1 MSTEMVLLGYQQRWI
16 ADQAPVKVAEKSRR
30 VGLTWGEAADD
41 VLDAARAEGGMDV
54 WYIGYNQDMGREYI
68 ETCGA
73 WSRQFGEA
81 ASEVEEVVV
90 EDEKGDIQ
98 AFRIRYASGR
108 KITALSSRP
117 SNLRGKQGK
126 VVIDEAA
133 FHPDLAELLKA
144 AFALTIWGGKVRV
157 ISTHDGADNAFNQL
171 CSDIRAGR
179 LPDQAAAQ
187 RIIEATIAYQK
198 GADLPFDY
206 DHQLVFAE
214 KNGQP
219 AIASGWIKELAVRPD
234 GIWGRVDWTAKA
246 AAHIAAK
253 EYRYLSPM
261 FAHDKDGNVLR
272 LAGAGLTNVPNLEI
286 TAIAS
291 QHGEDC
297 TMDLLKILAALF
309 GLPETSDQA
318 AIVAHCQ
325 KLLSGF
331 SAVSQRLGI
340 AEANNPILIA
350 TAAQAAFGKVA
361 KALGQPE
368 TATIDQLVTA
378 AAQVVTTATGTP
390 DPSKW
395 VAMAQHQAVAD
406 ELKTIKGAQIGAEV
420 DAAIKAGK
428 IIRPPTRSTATSR
441 A

>member
-1 MSTEMVLLGYQQRWI
+1 MLRLACHSIEIPAGDSVPEWVHLLPI
-16 ADQAPVKVAEKSRR
+16 
-30 VGLTWGEAADD
+30 
-41 VLDAARAEGGMDV
+41 
-54 WYIGYNQDMGREYI
+54 GREFY
-68 ETCGA
+68 G
-73 WSRQFGEA
+73 RDGR
-81 ASEVEEVVV
+81 
-90 EDEKGDIQ
+90 GPY
-98 AFRIRYASGR
+98 RI
-108 KITALSSRP
+108 
-117 SNLRGKQGK
+117 
-126 VVIDEAA
+126 
-133 FHPDLAELLKA
+133 
-144 AFALTIWGGKVRV
+144 
-157 ISTHDGADNAFNQL
+157 
-171 CSDIRAGR
+171 
-179 LPDQAAAQ
+179 PDQAAAQ

-234 GIWGRVDWTAKA
+234 GIWGRVEWTAKA

-286 TAIAS
+286 SAIAS
-291 QHGEDC
+291 QHGEED
-297 TMDLLKILAALF
+297 TMDLVKILAMLF

-331 SAVSQRLGI
+331 SAVAQRLGI
-340 AEANNPILIA
+340 AEANNPVLIG
-350 TAAQAAFGKVA
+350 TAAQAAFGKLA
-361 KALGQPE
+361 GALGQPE
-368 TATIDQLVTA
+368 TATVDQLVTA
-378 AAQVVTTATGTP
+378 AAQVVTATGAP

-406 ELKTIKGAQIGAEV
+406 ELKKIKGSQIEGEV

-428 IIRPPTRSTATSR
+428 IIPAQRDTMLAWAGQDLEGFKKFVEAQPAIVTAGQDPAGQGKPPGTDGKLTDDELAICKQLGIKPEDY
-441 A
+441 AKNKEIA